1 MLPHLANFYNPCK
14 FEGLIATQ
22 RSPFATC
29 EILASFNMAD
39 LQTKWWEADS
49 ADSQSKSSQSVREKT
64 RGPPKGGVE
73 GGRGEG
79 QTKFLQK
86 KTGIFVKT

>member
-29 EILASFNMAD
+29 KILANFNVTD
-39 LQTKWWEADS
+39 LQTLRTRSRSHPRAC
-49 ADSQSKSSQSVREKT
+49 EK
-64 RGPPKGGVE
+64 RPAAAAAVGWLHDEGRPGV
-73 GGRGEG
+73 
-79 QTKFLQK
+79 
-86 KTGIFVKT
+86 